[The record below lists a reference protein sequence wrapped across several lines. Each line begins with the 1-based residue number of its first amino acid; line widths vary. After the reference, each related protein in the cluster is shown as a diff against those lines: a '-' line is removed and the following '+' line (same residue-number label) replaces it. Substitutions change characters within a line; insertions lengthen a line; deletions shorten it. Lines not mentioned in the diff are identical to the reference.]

1 MLWKYNWLI
10 LFWCFIFYY
19 PFPVSSIHY
28 RSYYRSCWCI
38 GFVVLWVSRSL
49 ASVLHTATYLA
60 IDVCAIDVCAID
72 VCAIDVCN
80 RCLRSVGPCYL
91 DFNSFMIGRLL
102 SICNFYDH
110 CKPQRSLSSL
120 TYCPIF
126 VRLGALV
133 FDFYDRLWIVEY
145 RYSWSPV
152 MSCWPSVTK
161 YNAVLAET
169 LLARLVFLSP
179 LAPFKRDISLSLS
192 VKICRERIKK
202 SKLPI

>member
-80 RCLRSVGPCYL
+80 RCLRSVGHVISISIRLWLVGCYPSAIFTIAANL
-91 DFNSFMIGRLL
+91 NDLWSNILSYLCSSRRACVQFLRSIVDSRVPIVGRRLWAVGR
-102 SICNFYDH
+102 
-110 CKPQRSLSSL
+110 RSLNI
-120 TYCPIF
+120 TQ
-126 VRLGALV
+126 
-133 FDFYDRLWIVEY
+133 
-145 RYSWSPV
+145 
-152 MSCWPSVTK
+152 CWPRPCW
-161 YNAVLAET
+161 
-169 LLARLVFLSP
+169 LARFFSLLWHRLKEIFLCHY
-179 LAPFKRDISLSLS
+179 LSRFVES
-192 VKICRERIKK
+192 V
-202 SKLPI
+202 